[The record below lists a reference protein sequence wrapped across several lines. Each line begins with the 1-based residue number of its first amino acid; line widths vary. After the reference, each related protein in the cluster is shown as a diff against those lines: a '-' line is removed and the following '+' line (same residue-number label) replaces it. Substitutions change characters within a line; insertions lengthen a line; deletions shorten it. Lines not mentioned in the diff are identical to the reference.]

1 MNRQIG
7 ILCGRLALVV
17 LLSLLATV
25 GPSDGSRMTSTPAHA
40 QTDAGTLLKTVNIPS
55 EAQNCPGGT
64 ETSVSVIPARMVGI
78 TDNQKVLLGVSC
90 LANTV
95 PTNTTARTSLRTI
108 SYLDAGN
115 PVPSSSPQS
124 STVVK
129 SIVTP
134 LTAADPPAATF
145 LGWGAITTRVDKG
158 DVAACSNTSDN
169 KHAVYKIDISP
180 FTSTADGTAVKLF
193 NLPDGTASC
202 DGLAWDPA
210 DNSFYQSFENGL
222 TITQYAGAPPTQA
235 GLVLAS
241 YATPLIPPNFPGANT
256 PCQASGLAMAGPSLY
271 VACGSSTTMLQ
282 ITKSF
287 PAPIVVASNTIAS
300 GHQLQDAECDPSW
313 AGMDAIWSKD
323 KVNNQLFAFQVPNFT
338 CGFAT
343 TEPAIQNVVP
353 LPAQCAT
360 INPDTNAPYNDPDTG
375 QAYPKNSSKD
385 TDGDSLLDCWEV
397 HGIDYDGDNRIDY
410 QLPGSGLANRL
421 HKDLYVELDLVNPQ
435 NDQLTSSQLATIN
448 NAVADVVNA
457 FNGAPATTTAPTTNP
472 AKTPGSNTATACA
485 TEAAANN
492 GQRPFCMNPDEQA
505 GIRLH
510 VQVDDHMTS
519 PTSTMLNLAFEPC
532 TSALSNAG
540 TTVDFDALK
549 STFFGTVND
558 RTAGLKRLNA
568 KRFAFRYGIIGRQLL
583 GQGTTSGCSEIF
595 GNDFVVTPW
604 LWANHGDQGML
615 NGTIMHEFGHAI
627 GLRHGGG
634 DNANCKPNYLS
645 VMSYSRQVNNQ
656 PIPNRRLDYSR
667 QKLPDLNEAALNE
680 PAGVGGPAN
689 EQIAYGAPR
698 KPSGV
703 AVYVIA
709 ANLPWN
715 LNSDNNT
722 TESGLVAD
730 PNNLGSTDCNGA
742 NVPSTETRLFGYDDW
757 SNLQYK
763 FQDSFEFADGV
774 ASSACTSPKSLPN
787 PPPNPLPQDPGF
799 IVTCGRDRL
808 TDQNDFTKVDE
819 TKKAEIRQD
828 LTMEEA
834 AKIAELAAP
843 RFTIT
848 MTASPDS
855 VRTSRDLTYT
865 ITVKN
870 EGPKTGTNVT
880 VTDALPSKDKARFA
894 SATFTNGTSTG
905 KCPNPSPTDILTCN
919 LGSLAVGSS
928 ATVTIVVSPKVE
940 GPLTNTAGVSSD
952 PDPSLVQSEDSQTTT
967 VTKGGT

>member
-90 LANTV
+90 LANNV

-108 SYLDAGN
+108 YYLDAGN

-193 NLPDGTASC
+193 NLPDGTAGC
-202 DGLAWDPA
+202 GGLAWDPG
-210 DNSFYQSFENGL
+210 DNSFYQSFENGA

-235 GLVLAS
+235 GVVLAT
-241 YATPLIPPNFPGANT
+241 YTTPMIPQGFPGAGT
-256 PCQASGLAMAGPSLY
+256 QCQASGLAMAGPSLY

-282 ITKSF
+282 VTKNF
-287 PAPIVVASNTIAS
+287 PSPLVVASNTIAS
-300 GHQLQDAECDPSW
+300 GHQLQDAECDPTW
-313 AGMDAIWSKD
+313 TGMDAIWSKD
-323 KVNNQLFAFQVPNFT
+323 KVNNQLFAFRVPNFT
-338 CGFAT
+338 CGFRTGDPMTAPAPAGCIPGSFNPNAT
-343 TEPAIQNVVP
+343 PPESPS
-353 LPAQCAT
+353 
-360 INPDTNAPYNDPDTG
+360 DD
-375 QAYPKNSSKD
+375 K
-385 TDGDSLLDCWEV
+385 DGDGLLDCWERTNPSTGQPW
-397 HGIDYDGDNRIDY
+397 GIDYDGDNTADFQFPTGPAPLGGPPSID
-410 QLPGSGLANRL
+410 
-421 HKDLYVELDLVNPQ
+421 HKDLYLELDFMPDSGVTPPGLNAAHLAAI
-435 NDQLTSSQLATIN
+435 NDV
-448 NAVADVVNA
+448 AVAFA
-457 FNGAPATTTAPTTNP
+457 GAPATTTAPTTNP
-472 AKTPGSNTATACA
+472 PTTPGSNTPCA
-485 TEAAANN
+485 LEAAASN
-492 GQRPFCMNPDEQA
+492 GQRPYCMNPDRQA
-505 GIRLH
+505 GITLH
-510 VQVDDHMTS
+510 IQVNDVIVSTTS
-519 PTSTMLNLAFEPC
+519 SMLNLAFEPC
-532 TSALSNAG
+532 TGPLTDSNAS
-540 TTVDFDALK
+540 TTVDFDVLK
-549 STFFGTVND
+549 SIYFGTTDD
-558 RTAGLKRLNA
+558 RTAGPNRLNA
-568 KRFAFRYGIIGRQLL
+568 RRFVFRYAILGRQLL
-583 GQGTTSGCSEIF
+583 GQGSTSGCSEIF

-848 MTASPDS
+848 MTDSPDP

-967 VTKGGT
+967 VTKGGP